1 MAQISYE
8 LCARPSLSTR
18 PGSQLSSPVARVS
31 YVRLVIG
38 SEVRLGGFALICAAA
53 AVARDAMNDY
63 EYVVLDTDD
72 IHEYLMD
79 ENKWQQMPWED
90 LM

>member
-1 MAQISYE
+1 M
-8 LCARPSLSTR
+8 
-18 PGSQLSSPVARVS
+18 
-31 YVRLVIG
+31 
-38 SEVRLGGFALICAAA
+38 LGGFAVICAAAA